1 MAAEDITTALA
12 VVGTPSGLP
21 LDGPNMETQEFIHDT
36 VSTVLA
42 DVMMNP
48 SNPLGQMVRDQ
59 AEGAIS
65 TARGAAVG
73 YWQGLTLPTPGRTPT
88 YYYAWAGG
96 MGVAAGVNYYAAWK
110 LPSDQMLL
118 RAVSFLQ
125 GTAFVAAAAINIQK
139 AQKSGKR

>member
-1 MAAEDITTALA
+1 MSAEANTTALA
-12 VVGTPSGLP
+12 AADTPSGIP
-21 LDGPNMETQEFIHDT
+21 LSGPNMETQEFIQDT
-36 VSTVLA
+36 VTSAIA

-48 SNPLGQMVRDQ
+48 ANPLGQMVRDQ
-59 AEGAIS
+59 ASEAIS
-65 TARGAAVG
+65 NAHGAAVG
-73 YWQGLTLPTPGRTPT
+73 YWQGLTIPTPGRTPT

-125 GTAFVAAAAINIQK
+125 GTAFIAAAAINVQK
-139 AQKSGKR
+139 AQKARKR

>member
-1 MAAEDITTALA
+1 VAADDTTTALA
-12 VVGTPSGLP
+12 AVDTPSGLP
-21 LDGPNMETQEFIHDT
+21 LAAPSMETQEFIQDT
-36 VSTVLA
+36 VTTAIA

-48 SNPLGQMVRDQ
+48 ANPLGQMVREQ
-59 AEGAIS
+59 AGEAIS
-65 TARGAAVG
+65 NARGAAVG
-73 YWQGLTLPTPGRTPT
+73 YWQGLTIPTPGRTST
-88 YYYAWAGG
+88 YYYTWAGG

-139 AQKSGKR
+139 AQKARKG

>member
-1 MAAEDITTALA
+1 VAAEDITTALA
-12 VVGTPSGLP
+12 VGGTPSGLP

>member
-12 VVGTPSGLP
+12 VGGTPSGLP

-59 AEGAIS
+59 AEGAII

>member
-1 MAAEDITTALA
+1 MAAEDMTTAL
-12 VVGTPSGLP
+12 VVAGTPSGLP
-21 LDGPNMETQEFIHDT
+21 LDGPNMETQEFIQDT
-36 VSTVLA
+36 VTTVLA

-73 YWQGLTLPTPGRTPT
+73 YWQGLTLPTPGRTTT

-139 AQKSGKR
+139 AQKSSKR

>member
-12 VVGTPSGLP
+12 VGGTPSGLP

>member
-1 MAAEDITTALA
+1 MADSESTALA
-12 VVGTPSGLP
+12 AADTPSGIP
-21 LDGPNMETQEFIHDT
+21 MSGPDVRTQEFVQET
-36 VSTVLA
+36 VSAALA

-48 SNPLGQMVRDQ
+48 ANPLGQMVRDQ
-59 AEGAIS
+59 AEEAVS

-73 YWQGLTLPTPGRTPT
+73 YWQGLTLPTPGRSTT

-118 RAVSFLQ
+118 RVVSFLQ
-125 GTAFVAAAAINIQK
+125 GTAFVAAAAINLQK
-139 AQKSGKR
+139 AQRAKR